1 MIKVLFLNPPY
12 FPRFSRE
19 QRSPAVTR
27 SGTLY
32 YPMWLAYAAGVLQEE
47 GYQIDFIDGPAEGY
61 RLKEVIIKS
70 KKFAPQLLVLDTS
83 TPSIYNDIEVG
94 AKLKEFLPQAKVVL
108 VGTHVS
114 ALPEETLK
122 LCEKIDAIARREY
135 DYTIRD
141 LAYAVERNENWEKI
155 LGISYRSGE
164 EILHNPDRPFI
175 NNLGEIPFVSK
186 IYKQFLKSRNYF
198 NPNAL
203 YPMVTIV
210 AGRGCPFGCSF
221 CVYPQT
227 FSGDRYRYRSP
238 EDIVEEFR
246 YIEKEFPEAKAVF
259 FEDDTLTADRKR
271 CRELM
276 SLMQKSSIK
285 MSWSANSRADVD
297 YETLKQMK
305 AAGCR
310 CLCVGFEAGDEEV
323 LKKMRKGITPEK
335 AHQFMKDAKRAGI
348 LVHGCFIF
356 GNPGETKKSLK
367 KTLKFA
373 LKLAPDTAQFYP
385 LMVYPGTRA
394 YQWAKEK
401 GYLTTNDY
409 SRWLDLRGQHTCILS
424 TRQLSSQELIDFCRK
439 SRKTFYLR
447 PAYILAKLWQMIRH
461 PQEISRI
468 LKALKTFSKY
478 LFKDIIC
485 KR

>member
-32 YPMWLAYAAGVLQEE
+32 YPMWLAYAAGVLQKE
-47 GYQIDFIDGPAEGY
+47 GFPIDFIDAPADNYNLE
-61 RLKEVIIKS
+61 EVIKKS
-70 KKFAPQLLVLDTS
+70 KEFNPQLIVVDTS
-83 TPSIYNDIEVG
+83 TPSIYNDVDVG
-94 AKLKEFLPQAKVVL
+94 TKLKEFLPQTKVIL
-108 VGTHVS
+108 VGPHTS
-114 ALPEETLK
+114 ALPEETLE
-122 LCEKIDAIARREY
+122 LSRKIDGVARREY

-141 LAYAVERNENWEKI
+141 LAYAIKKNEDWRKI
-155 LGISYRSGE
+155 LGISYRE
-164 EILHNPDRPFI
+164 NKKIFHNPERPFI
-175 NNLGEIPFVSK
+175 DNLDETPFVSE
-186 IYKQFLKSRNYF
+186 IYKKFLKSANYF

-210 AGRGCPFGCSF
+210 AGRGCPFGCDF

-227 FSGDRYRYRSP
+227 FSGERYRYRSP
-238 EDIVEEFR
+238 ENILKELQ

-276 SLMQKSSIK
+276 DLMQKNPIK
-285 MSWSANSRADVD
+285 MTWSANSRADVD

-310 CLCVGFEAGDEEV
+310 CLCVGFEAGDKNI
-323 LKKMRKGITPEK
+323 LKKMHKGVTPEK
-335 AHQFMKDAKRAGI
+335 ARQFMKDAKRAGI

-356 GNPGETKKSLK
+356 GNPGETKESSE
-367 KTLKFA
+367 KTLQFS

-394 YQWAKEK
+394 YKWAKEK

-424 TRQLSSQELIDFCRK
+424 TRQLSSQELIDLCRK
-439 SRKTFYLR
+439 SRKIFYLR
-447 PAYILAKLWQMIRH
+447 PAYILSKLWQMIRH
-461 PQEISRI
+461 PQEIRRI
-468 LKALKTFSKY
+468 LKALKTFSKN
-478 LFKDIIC
+478 LLKDIIC